1 MAAPLSADAL
11 TREVAALLGAL
22 PDTLPALSPLP
33 TLPAPDA
40 LPGLIDH
47 TLLAPHST
55 PADIERVSA
64 EGAALKAATVCVNS
78 SMVPFAA
85 AALRGH
91 ATRPI
96 ATIGFPF
103 GAGGSA
109 AKALEARTAVEQGA
123 AEIDMVSWPRAVR
136 SHTYSTL

>member
-1 MAAPLSADAL
+1 
-11 TREVAALLGAL
+11 
-22 PDTLPALSPLP
+22 
-33 TLPAPDA
+33 
-40 LPGLIDH
+40 
-47 TLLAPHST
+47 
-55 PADIERVSA
+55 
-64 EGAALKAATVCVNS
+64 LKAATVCVNS

-85 AALRGH
+85 AALKGH

-123 AEIDMVSWPRAVR
+123 AEIDMVSWLRAVR
-136 SHTYSTL
+136 SHTCSTL